1 MKRLKEMM
9 KSALI
14 LLWSHRAMYAALALA
29 YGAGCAGM
37 IEKETVSQICVG
49 VYASMWA
56 QRH

>member
-1 MKRLKEMM
+1 MNHLKKIV
-9 KSALI
+9 KSALT

-29 YGAGCAGM
+29 YGAGCAGV

-49 VYASMWA
+49 IYASMWA